1 MRSPGRFWVVLG
13 GLLAACASSGPLLL
27 EESPPAEEIT
37 SWEEGCADEHSLVLV
52 CREDEEEECGFF
64 RCRDVAHREV
74 LLAYRGG
81 GGPVLPGASPAPR
94 RWWGPTQIWPRD
106 REPLFTFRV
115 NRHFDRQPPP
125 FALPPG
131 RWARHHLLPQAQEFR
146 AWFHAQGISDI
157 HQYTILI
164 PESVHIQ
171 VHRGGALG
179 GLWNQAWRDFRRA
192 EPDASAAEIYRHAGA
207 LLYRFQL
214 TGLIV
219 PYHGGRP
226 AR

>member
-1 MRSPGRFWVVLG
+1 MRNLGRFWVVLG
-13 GLLAACASSGPLLL
+13 GLLAACASSGPLLV
-27 EESPPAEEIT
+27 EDSFPAEEVS
-37 SWEEGCADEHSLVLV
+37 SWEEGCADERSLVLA
-52 CREDEEEECGFF
+52 CREDEEETCGFF

-94 RWWGPTQIWPRD
+94 RWWGPTHIWPRD
-106 REPLFTFRV
+106 REPIFTFRV
-115 NRHFDRQPPP
+115 NRHFDRQPLP
-125 FALPPG
+125 FSLPPG
-131 RWARHHLLPQAQEFR
+131 RWARHHLLPQAEEFR
-146 AWFHAQGISDI
+146 EWFHSQGIPDI

-171 VHRGGALG
+171 IHSAGPRG
-179 GLWNQAWRDFRRA
+179 GLWNQAWRDFKTA
-192 EPDASAAEIYRHAGA
+192 QPDASSAEIYRHAGA

-226 AR
+226 PR